1 MSQDKFFDKFPIINY
16 GNSTANTA
24 VVDITKRVAMLD
36 IVYNDPYVFYPYEL
50 SDYERPD
57 QFSDRYYDD
66 SYKSWLLYLSNK
78 IVDPYYEWYLQQNE
92 FDNFIIS
99 KYGSVES
106 ATQKIKYYAND
117 WANAETI
124 SVSRFNALSATLQ
137 DYWEP
142 VYGVNSNIMAYTR
155 KQKDWVMNTN
165 SIVSYDF
172 GVLGGGFYR
181 ELDFIVG
188 EIVDVVFDNTH
199 SGKGQVL
206 SASQGLLYIQH
217 TSGTVLANTSVPIVI
232 DSYIYGKE
240 SKITTNFSS
249 STLLKTNISPEE
261 YEYWKP
267 VTYYEYETQ
276 KNEYN
281 KTIRTLDNRY
291 SAIAVNNL
299 TDLLSNT

>member
-16 GNSTANTA
+16 GNSTVNTA

-57 QFSDRYYDD
+57 QFSDRYYSD

-78 IVDPYYEWYLQQNE
+78 IIDPYYEWYLQENE
-92 FDNFIIS
+92 FNNFVSS

-106 ATQKIKYYAND
+106 ASIKIKHYIND
-117 WANAETI
+117 WVNAENI
-124 SVSRFNALSATLQ
+124 SVSRYNALTATLK

-142 VYGVNSNIMAYTR
+142 VYGVNNNVISYSR
-155 KQKDWVMNTN
+155 KQKDWTINTN
-165 SIVSYDF
+165 SIVSYS
-172 GVLGGGFYR
+172 VANTN
-181 ELDFIVG
+181 FIPDEMVN
-188 EIVDVVFDNTH
+188 IVFNNSY
-199 SGKGQVL
+199 SGQGQVL
-206 SASQGLLYIQH
+206 FANNGVLYVQH
-217 TSGTVLANTSVPIVI
+217 TSGTVTANTTVPIVLQ
-232 DSYIYGKE
+232 SYIYGTE
-240 SKITTNFSS
+240 SFVNTNFTTATVSS
-249 STLLKTNISPEE
+249 TNISPEE

-267 VTYYEYETQ
+267 VTYYEYESQ

-291 SAIAVNNL
+291 TALVVNNL